1 MTKQSIIQLNHI
13 CAAYERKKVLEDI
26 NLTVYEKDF
35 LGVIGPNGGGKT
47 TLIKIILGLLHPI
60 SGDIRFYHEGKEVQE
75 SAWDICHNTV
85 LSTKNFLYLY
95 MMWYCLD

>member
-1 MTKQSIIQLNHI
+1 MTKQSIIQLKHN

-60 SGDIRFYHEGKEVQE
+60 
-75 SAWDICHNTV
+75 
-85 LSTKNFLYLY
+85 
-95 MMWYCLD
+95 

>member
-47 TLIKIILGLLHPI
+47 TLIKIILGLLHTI
-60 SGDIRFYHEGKEVQE
+60 SGDNRFYHKGKEVQ
-75 SAWDICHNTV
+75 
-85 LSTKNFLYLY
+85 
-95 MMWYCLD
+95 